1 MTLQQALA
9 FGLLGLTIGGFV
21 WGRWRYD
28 VIALVALVAGV
39 VLGAAW
45 RLTRSE

>member
-1 MTLQQALA
+1 MTLEQGLA
-9 FGLLGLTIGGFV
+9 FGLIGLTIVAFI

-39 VLGAAW
+39 AVLS
-45 RLTRSE
+45 LIHI